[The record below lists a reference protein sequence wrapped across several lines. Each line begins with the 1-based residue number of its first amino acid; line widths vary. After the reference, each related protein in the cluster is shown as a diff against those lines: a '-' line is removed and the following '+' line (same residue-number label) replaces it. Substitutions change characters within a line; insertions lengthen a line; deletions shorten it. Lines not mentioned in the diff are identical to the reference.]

1 MSVNLPAVDTL
12 WSHTI
17 FDWLISLSL
26 FQVSAMLLH
35 VSESPSF
42 SRINIVWIYHFLFT
56 HSFVDRY
63 LGCFHLSAT
72 VNNTAMNIHIQV
84 SVIVYFQLGGYIP
97 RSRFS
102 ASYGTMDKI
111 VSPPKFIC

>member
-1 MSVNLPAVDTL
+1 MNLPAVDTL

-17 FDWLISLSL
+17 FDWLIPLSM
-26 FQVSAMLLH
+26 FQGSAMLLH
-35 VSESPSF
+35 VSERHSF
-42 SRINIVWIYHFLFT
+42 PLMNIVWIYHFVFI
-56 HSFVDRY
+56 HSFVDRH
-63 LGCFHLSAT
+63 LGGFHLSAT
-72 VNNTAMNIHIQV
+72 VNNTAMNIHVQV
-84 SVIVYFQLGGYIP
+84 SVMVYFQLGGYIP